1 MLGIKLGDCSFYLRG
16 KVRRKDVSWVKEE
29 GLVIW
34 SFSGEIIIGIFFS

>member
-1 MLGIKLGDCSFYLRG
+1 MLVIKLGDCSFYFRG

-34 SFSGEIIIGIFFS
+34 SFPGEIIL